1 MTRAA
6 FAAGAAVLLL
16 MMAAVPVSA
25 SSTQHLSGGG
35 TATISQ
41 VAFNV
46 TIEGS
51 AASGSFNCLM
61 AGRSA
66 GVLSD
71 FGLFHLMKVQAEPTV
86 ATVTGSRVSFS
97 GPGFLIMDGSTK
109 MRIHVSV
116 WADVAT
122 QEFRLAVLELGAAG
136 LMPPEKM
143 LTGNFELR

>member
-1 MTRAA
+1 MK
-6 FAAGAAVLLL
+6 AVLIGGMAVLQL

-25 SSTQHLSGGG
+25 ASTQHLSGGG

-61 AGRSA
+61 AGRSE
-66 GVLSD
+66 
-71 FGLFHLMKVQAEPTV
+71 FGSLHLMKVQVEPTA
-86 ATVTGSRVSFS
+86 ATVTGSQVRFS
-97 GPGFLIMDGSTK
+97 GPGFLIVDGEKTQP
-109 MRIHVSV
+109 IQVQV

-122 QEFRLAVLELGAAG
+122 QQFQLTVVKVMAML
-136 LMPPEKM
+136 PEKM
-143 LTGNFELR
+143 LTGHFELR

>member
-1 MTRAA
+1 MK
-6 FAAGAAVLLL
+6 AVLIGGMVVPLL
-16 MMAAVPVSA
+16 IVVAAPVSA
-25 SSTQHLSGGG
+25 ASTQHLSGGG

-46 TIEGS
+46 TIEGL

-66 GVLSD
+66 WVLPP
-71 FGLFHLMKVQAEPTV
+71 FGLSHLMKVQAEPTA
-86 ATVTGSRVSFS
+86 ATVTGTKVSFS

-109 MRIHVSV
+109 MPIHVRV

-122 QEFRLAVLELGAAG
+122 QQFQLTVVEVGT
-136 LMPPEKM
+136 MPKETM
-143 LTGNFELR
+143 LTGHFELR